1 MSDEK
6 RDRNPWD
13 DRYDQDE
20 DESESEEKAD
30 PSETSKMSKSA
41 ETAESEKSTEGE
53 EASGGTVRERKNV
66 NMYLPGDQV
75 SDLQLRYSEL
85 NVQWRREYDEDLP
98 KNDQFYPA
106 VIQAALKGTSIEEQL
121 PIGEE

>member
-13 DRYDQDE
+13 DRYDRDE
-20 DESESEEKAD
+20 DVSGSEETAES
-30 PSETSKMSKSA
+30 SETSKMSKSA
-41 ETAESEKSTEGE
+41 ETAESDEGTESQE
-53 EASGGTVRERKNV
+53 TSGGTVRERRNV

-106 VIQAALKGTSIEEQL
+106 VIQAALEETSIEEQL